1 MSTLSTQ
8 IIREPVV
15 VLSKEEA
22 LKQSSQYL
30 DNSTLISKS
39 GIVSNGQVMQKDMVT
54 PIVSDIPRNVP
65 DSTEW
70 ESTPYDLQL
79 ESDAIYQGEEN
90 VIQAN
95 TWKIPPE
102 QRDVEY
108 VAHVEVKKPNYT
120 PLLILAGL
128 ILLLRKK

>member
-70 ESTPYDLQL
+70 DDVPYDLKM

-90 VIQAN
+90 ILQAN
-95 TWKIPPE
+95 TWKLPPE
-102 QRDVEY
+102 QNAVEY
-108 VAHVEVKKPNYT
+108 VPQIEVTKPNYT

-128 ILLLRKK
+128 FLLLRKK